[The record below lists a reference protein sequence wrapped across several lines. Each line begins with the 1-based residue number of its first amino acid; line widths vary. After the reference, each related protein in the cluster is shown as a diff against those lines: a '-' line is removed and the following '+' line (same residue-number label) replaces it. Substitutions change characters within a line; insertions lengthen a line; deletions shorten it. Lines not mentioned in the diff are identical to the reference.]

1 MPSIRFETIPSF
13 QFDSHRVT
21 VMDIETLLPVIAF
34 VGITA
39 GVWGLWTIFNKKSSR
54 AAERLDEWRDPFAR
68 QKRES
73 GASPGS
79 DNSVGAMFNKAAPAL
94 SRALES
100 KNELE
105 QSNLKI
111 RLANAGYARPNS
123 SRNFLA
129 IKAVSL
135 GLGLFLGGSYGFY
148 SAGFA
153 KNSWMSLVIG
163 GGMGFFLPE
172 LILTLQKWS
181 RQQKIFLQL
190 PDALDLLVVCVE
202 AGLGLDSA
210 MRKVSEELVNGAA
223 EVCSELSTC
232 NMQLQMGKAR
242 REVLHDLGTRT
253 GVDDVRALAA
263 ILIQADRFGSS
274 IAQALRVQSDTMRVK
289 RRQMAEEKAAQTAVK
304 MIFPL
309 VLFIFPGIFVIL
321 VGPAAIQLKENML
334 NN

>member
-1 MPSIRFETIPSF
+1 
-13 QFDSHRVT
+13 
-21 VMDIETLLPVIAF
+21 MDIETLLPVIAF
-34 VGITA
+34 VAITTGFWA
-39 GVWGLWTIFNKKSSR
+39 VWTIFNKKSSR
-54 AAERLDEWRDPFAR
+54 ATERLEEWRDPFAR

-73 GASPGS
+73 GGAT
-79 DNSVGAMFNKAAPAL
+79 NTNTVGAMFDKAAPAL
-94 SRALES
+94 SKALES
-100 KNELE
+100 TSELE

-111 RLANAGYARPNS
+111 RLANAGFSKHDA

-129 IKAVSL
+129 IKAVAL
-135 GLGLFLGGSYGFY
+135 GLGLFVGGSYGFY

-163 GGMGFFLPE
+163 GGLGFFLPE
-172 LILTLQKWS
+172 LVLTLMKWS

-202 AGLGLDSA
+202 AGLGLDSGL
-210 MRKVSEELVNGAA
+210 RRVSDELVSGAP
-223 EVCSELSTC
+223 EVCSELATA
-232 NMQLQMGKAR
+232 NMQLQMGKPR
-242 REVLHDLGTRT
+242 RDVLHDLGIRT

-309 VLFIFPGIFVIL
+309 VLFIFPGIFVVL
-321 VGPAAIQLKENML
+321 VGPAAIQLMENML
-334 NN
+334 NK